1 MFSYLYSFLG
11 YLSLVSCFTS
21 KDNVVY
27 IEVIINK
34 YKINNVGIF

>member
-27 IEVIINK
+27 IEVIIK
-34 YKINNVGIF
+34 VYHL